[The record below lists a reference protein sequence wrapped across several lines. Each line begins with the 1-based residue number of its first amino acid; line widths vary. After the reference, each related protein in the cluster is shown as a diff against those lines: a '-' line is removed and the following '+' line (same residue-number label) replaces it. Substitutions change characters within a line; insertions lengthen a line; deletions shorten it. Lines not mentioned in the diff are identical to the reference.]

1 MLNTRILEIYE
12 DRIIK
17 IFPEFHDQTLNCPT
31 AVMAHIPRIKV
42 ANMSLVQSRAHK
54 DIGSLITF
62 EYIFVY
68 YPSKA
73 ILVASMRL
81 FSSTTP
87 NDFD

>member
-1 MLNTRILEIYE
+1 MLWHVPAFNSLQKFKYPTMLNTRILEIYE
-12 DRIIK
+12 DRITK

-68 YPSKA
+68 YP
-73 ILVASMRL
+73 I
-81 FSSTTP
+81 
-87 NDFD
+87 